1 MLVEAGHRLNI
12 KTVILDAPNAPA
24 KQINALH
31 GHIAGSFNDPV
42 KIRELAKECDVL
54 TYEIEH
60 VDADVLEELERDREN
75 KIEVHP
81 HARTVR
87 VIQDKYLQKEHLL
100 REGVPTA
107 ESCPVESG
115 PNCVNRLKEVGK
127 KYGYPFMLK
136 ARTLAY
142 DGRGNFKV
150 KHERDIPEAIEFLG
164 DRPLYAEKYAHFVK
178 ELAVMVV
185 RTRHGRTHA
194 YPCVETVHENNICKL
209 VFVPARVSDSIK
221 SKARYFAEQ
230 AVDGFWGGGVFG
242 VEMFLLEN
250 GKPLRSHRPVLSSDL
265 LE

>member
-12 KTVILDAPNAPA
+12 KTVILDAPGAPA

-31 GHIAGSFNDPV
+31 EHIPGSFNDPE
-42 KIRELAKECDVL
+42 KIRELAKHCDVL

-60 VDADVLEELERDREN
+60 VDADVLEELERDRDN

-81 HARTVR
+81 HSRTVR
-87 VIQDKYLQKEHLL
+87 VIQDKYLQKEHLQ

-107 ESCPVESG
+107 ESVPVESG
-115 PNCVNRLKEVGK
+115 PGCVERLKEVGRRF
-127 KYGYPFMLK
+127 GYPFMLK

-150 KHERDIPEAIEFLG
+150 RNEKDIPDAIEFLG

-194 YPCVETVHENNICKL
+194 YPTVETVHENNICKL
-209 VFVPARVSDSIK
+209 VFVPARVSDKIRSRAK
-221 SKARYFAEQ
+221 YFAEQ

-250 GKPLRSHRPVLSSDL
+250 GRQHDLFHPLAFV
-265 LE
+265 